1 MEGGEEEL
9 FEYRV
14 AKLMSKYD
22 SIVSKPKPQV
32 GDVVMMDCSL
42 STGSAYILCSTPGIV
57 SRTYDENPVY
67 NLRK

>member
-1 MEGGEEEL
+1 
-9 FEYRV
+9 
-14 AKLMSKYD
+14 MSKYD